1 VSGNRVILDSNIII
15 YELLDFFE
23 VIDISHALANRV
35 IALKKTRKI
44 KLPDAIIVASAL
56 HYGNTLYTNDQQL
69 TTIKGLKSRIFV

>member
-15 YELLDFFE
+15 YELLGFFE
-23 VIDISHALANRV
+23 VIDISHTLANRV

-56 HYGNTLYTNDQQL
+56 HYDNTLYTNDQQL